1 MVGNEWPQLFINVM
15 VHGACMEVHGMDYGG
30 SWIMVRTILC
40 TYILS
45 VYST

>member
-1 MVGNEWPQLFINVM
+1 MVGTEWPQLFINL
-15 VHGACMEVHGMDYGG
+15 HGSWSMEVHGFYGG